1 MSIRWKLF
9 GTRITPRLRGAN
21 HALSMSKSLR
31 IVVVN
36 RARDASDFLKD
47 SGGADWSDKILC
59 QR

>member
-1 MSIRWKLF
+1 MSMRRKSF
-9 GTRITPRLRGAN
+9 GARITPRLRGAN

-47 SGGADWSDKILC
+47 SCGPGWSDRILC